1 MRGFSERHKTKHRI
15 TTKDYKYKNNININL
30 KPKIIA
36 KHLLAVRFHNTKI
49 MIWYK
54 LKEKRPL
61 AYKTG
66 LFDGKKSD
74 KVLVADQY
82 GKYHIAE
89 MYEGILDG
97 SEFRDF
103 YDQKDFEIKNVEYW
117 TEIDSPF

>member
-1 MRGFSERHKTKHRI
+1 
-15 TTKDYKYKNNININL
+15 
-30 KPKIIA
+30 
-36 KHLLAVRFHNTKI
+36 

-89 MYEGILDG
+89 MYEGVLDG
-97 SEFRDF
+97 SAFCDF